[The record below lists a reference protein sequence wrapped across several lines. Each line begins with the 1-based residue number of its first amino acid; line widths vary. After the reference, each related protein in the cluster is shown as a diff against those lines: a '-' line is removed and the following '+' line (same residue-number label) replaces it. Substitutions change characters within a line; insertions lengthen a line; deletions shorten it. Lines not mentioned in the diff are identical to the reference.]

1 MKLLIFIIAFCLGFV
16 VGIPRD
22 RLILIVPGYSGS
34 AQRPTNHKPASGAS
48 VNRASAYRASAYGAS
63 VPKEFISEEEPEKK
77 KLIKTL
83 LKQIAVKVRGA
94 ITTKATKAA
103 ALVDF
108 CDYIDPMA
116 QTAWQI

>member
-63 VPKEFISEEEPEKK
+63 VPKEFISEEEPREKEANK
-77 KLIKTL
+77 DI
-83 LKQIAVKVRGA
+83 
-94 ITTKATKAA
+94 TKANRS
-103 ALVDF
+103 
-108 CDYIDPMA
+108 
-116 QTAWQI
+116 